1 MKKITSNDA
10 LYYTEDLLNR
20 AFIQFVLLGDTAKT
34 LIEGFHTDL
43 DGQIDIGIL
52 NKDYTESG
60 KRVLLSV
67 LPRDSKV
74 TKKEISFVYGEIP
87 VKIKIIHKNYQ
98 FFEHPEHIIHKISDF
113 CVPNPFDRYYKSRN
127 LIQ

>member
-98 FFEHPEHIIHKISDF
+98 FFENPEHIIHKISDF

>member
-20 AFIQFVLLGDTAKT
+20 AFIQFILLGDTAKT

-98 FFEHPEHIIHKISDF
+98 FFENPEHIIHKISDF
-113 CVPNPFDRYYKSRN
+113 CVPNPFDKYYKTRN

>member
-20 AFIQFVLLGDTAKT
+20 AFIQFILLGDTAKT

>member
-20 AFIQFVLLGDTAKT
+20 AFIQFILLGDTAKT
-34 LIEGFHTDL
+34 LIEGFHSDL

>member
-20 AFIQFVLLGDTAKT
+20 AFIQFLLLGDTAKT
-34 LIEGFHTDL
+34 LIEGFHSDL

>member
-20 AFIQFVLLGDTAKT
+20 AFIQFILLGDTAKT

-98 FFEHPEHIIHKISDF
+98 FFENPEHIIHKISDF

>member
-60 KRVLLSV
+60 KRFLLSV

-98 FFEHPEHIIHKISDF
+98 FFENPEHIIHKISDF
-113 CVPNPFDRYYKSRN
+113 CVPNPFDKYYKTRN

>member
-20 AFIQFVLLGDTAKT
+20 AFIQFILLGDTAKT

-113 CVPNPFDRYYKSRN
+113 CVPNPFDKYYKSRN

>member
-98 FFEHPEHIIHKISDF
+98 FFENPEHIIHKISDF
-113 CVPNPFDRYYKSRN
+113 CVPNPFDKYYKTRN